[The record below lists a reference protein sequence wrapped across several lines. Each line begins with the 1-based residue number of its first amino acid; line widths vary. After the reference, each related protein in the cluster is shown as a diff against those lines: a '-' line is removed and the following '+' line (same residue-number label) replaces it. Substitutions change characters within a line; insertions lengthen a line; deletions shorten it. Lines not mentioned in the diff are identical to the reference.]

1 MNRRDVIE
9 AFARRRGDAPVIVG
23 PGVSGR
29 MLFESDHRPATIYNM
44 DMGYTVPMCVGLA
57 MALPAQPVYALE
69 GDGSLLT
76 SLGVLTTVGRYR
88 PPNLGIIVLDNG
100 VYLTTGA
107 LPTATG
113 TGCDL
118 AGIGRAAGIARA
130 VAVTTLDDFERE
142 LERGVGD
149 GPFLVVARVEPQDRP
164 GPGGYRAY
172 PFDIVES
179 AIRFRR
185 DLVDRGLVPPIWA
198 V

>member
-1 MNRRDVIE
+1 VNRRDVIE

-29 MLFESDHRPATIYNM
+29 MLFEAEHRPATIYNM

-57 MALPAQPVYALE
+57 MALPGQPVYALE

-76 SLGVLTTVGRYR
+76 SLATLATVGRYR

-118 AGIGRAAGIARA
+118 AAIGRAAGIPHA
-130 VAVTTLDDFERE
+130 VAVTRLDEFERE
-142 LERGVGD
+142 LARGEAE
-149 GPFLVVARVEPQDRP
+149 GPFLLVAKVETQDRP
-164 GPGGYRAY
+164 SPGGYRAY

>member
-9 AFARRRGDAPVIVG
+9 AFARRRGDAPVIIG

-29 MLFESDHRPATIYNM
+29 MLFEADHRPATIYNM

-57 MALPAQPVYALE
+57 MALPEQPVYALE
-69 GDGSLLT
+69 GDGSLIT

-107 LPTATG
+107 LPSATS

-118 AGIGRAAGIARA
+118 AGIGRAAGIPHA

-142 LERGVGD
+142 LARGVD
-149 GPFLVVARVEPQDRP
+149 AGPFLIVARVEVQDRP
-164 GPGGYRAY
+164 SPGGYRAY
-172 PFDIVES
+172 SFDIVES

-185 DLVDRGLVPPIWA
+185 DLVERGLVPPIWA